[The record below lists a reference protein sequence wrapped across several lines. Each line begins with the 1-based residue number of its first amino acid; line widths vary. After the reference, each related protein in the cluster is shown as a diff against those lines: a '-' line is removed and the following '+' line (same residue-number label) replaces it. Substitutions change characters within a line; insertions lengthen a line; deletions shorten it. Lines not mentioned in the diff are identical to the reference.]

1 MLVSVNPTPPMED
14 FKSLMEKTN
23 ELLNKDAQKRHAHY
37 ASLNGTALEDDVK
50 DALKE
55 CAKETPFEN
64 TIEKISGQQFPDI
77 VAAKY
82 YGVEVKSTQKDR
94 WTSTGSSILES
105 TRVSDVERIFL
116 TFGKL
121 GGNPI
126 EFCSRPYE
134 ECLSDIRA
142 THMPRY
148 LIDMRLKQGE
158 TIFDKMNT
166 AYDKFRKLP
175 DPIATVADYY
185 KGKGERPWWTGGS
198 VDEAGPASIKLW
210 KSLSDTEKREYTI
223 WACIN
228 YPEVFQGNYDEYA
241 LWLTTSQGIVDTH
254 IRDQFSSGGK
264 VDMAIA
270 IDNKGKALETAKFPA
285 VFGRVKNNLGVFID
299 TIKNEEVRTIGQTPI
314 QENCGLNQ
322 RISLWIE
329 TVANSY
335 ETDKETIKKALNILF
350 QDYLKNN

>member
-1 MLVSVNPTPPMED
+1 MLVLNPKPQMKD
-14 FKSLMEKTN
+14 FVSLMEKTN

-37 ASLNGTALEDDVK
+37 ASLTGTALEDDVK

-55 CAKETPFEN
+55 CSKKTPFEN
-64 TIEKISGQQFPDI
+64 TTIEKVSGQRFPDI
-77 VAAKY
+77 VAAKC
-82 YGVEVKSTQKDR
+82 YGVEVKSTQKDH
-94 WTSTGSSILES
+94 WTSIGSSILES
-105 TRVSDVERIFL
+105 TRVSGIERIFL

-148 LIDMRLKQGE
+148 LIDMRLKEGE
-158 TIFDKMNT
+158 TIFDKMET
-166 AYDKFRKLP
+166 LYDKFRNLP
-175 DPIATVADYY
+175 DPIATVAQYY
-185 KGKGERPWWTGGS
+185 NNKGERSWWTGSS

-210 KSLSDTEKREYTI
+210 KSLSLAEKRKYTI

-228 YPEVFQGNYDEYA
+228 YPEVFQGNYDQYA

-254 IRDQFSSGGK
+254 IRDQFSASGK
-264 VDMAIA
+264 VDMDIA
-270 IDNKGKALETAKFPA
+270 IDDKGKALETAKLPA
-285 VFGRVKNNLGVFID
+285 VFGRVKDNLAVFID
-299 TIKNEEVRTIGQTPI
+299 TIQNKEVRTIGQTPI

-329 TVANSY
+329 TVVNSCKK
-335 ETDKETIKKALNILF
+335 DKENIRKALDILF
-350 QDYLKNN
+350 QEYLNS